1 MDYDLGGSTGH
12 MGLKE
17 VSATRRTESSAHGDP
32 PSAASGLCLGEPAKV
47 VNSRRV
53 AFVSV
58 RLGQPTGLSLRQVHR
73 PGTPQCPGLPSN
85 PRPARAAT
93 GILIYGCCVSAE
105 MVLRFPTRM
114 RPHHFTRPLSGP
126 PSSTNG
132 VRPPPIPPLR
142 ASFLPNVLAISG
154 LPVEPIG
161 LKRSTRVGLDEAW
174 RRKGECR
181 GWGGERKTAC
191 VR

>member
-1 MDYDLGGSTGH
+1 
-12 MGLKE
+12 MGVRPTFVNPIHDHRL
-17 VSATRRTESSAHGDP
+17 D
-32 PSAASGLCLGEPAKV
+32 ASLNQPAF
-47 VNSRRV
+47 R
-53 AFVSV
+53 FVKSIAQE
-58 RLGQPTGLSLRQVHR
+58 LPNAPDS
-73 PGTPQCPGLPSN
+73 PSN

-105 MVLRFPTRM
+105 KVLLFPTRM

-154 LPVEPIG
+154 LPVE
-161 LKRSTRVGLDEAW
+161 RSD
-174 RRKGECR
+174 
-181 GWGGERKTAC
+181 
-191 VR
+191 